1 MLHYYLTE
9 DKHNMDANVRNA
21 CEKEFL
27 SIIRTI
33 SEELNLYIDVQVEA
47 KNEGSIVE
55 WYDFFVS
62 YEGTFLFQ
70 LGTFVVNII
79 QLFMTK
85 KSKTDK
91 EEQQLR
97 IEYLKLLIE
106 KSKEEGKS
114 KNVELTSINEDKT
127 FRMIKEDSKLKK
139 QRSNF
144 YEKLQKEKDLISIEF
159 SAADNNY
166 SPISVIN
173 INREDFSLFIL
184 ESNELA
190 PIEIEN
196 ATIEIISPVLKKG
209 NDKWSGIFKG
219 EKISFSMKS
228 NEFKTLVQI
237 GEIEFKNGS
246 SINCHLQINKL
257 IDNDGN
263 EKIKSYDVKSVN
275 SYFNNEQPV
284 ETPEGKRN
292 RQKKEY
298 EKMQLNLF

>member
-1 MLHYYLTE
+1 MKKPNNTNSNKFLLHYYLTE
-9 DKHNMDANVRNA
+9 DKHNMNVRNA

-127 FRMIKEDSKLKK
+127 F
-139 QRSNF
+139 QN
-144 YEKLQKEKDLISIEF
+144 
-159 SAADNNY
+159 
-166 SPISVIN
+166 
-173 INREDFSLFIL
+173 
-184 ESNELA
+184 
-190 PIEIEN
+190 
-196 ATIEIISPVLKKG
+196 
-209 NDKWSGIFKG
+209 
-219 EKISFSMKS
+219 
-228 NEFKTLVQI
+228 
-237 GEIEFKNGS
+237 
-246 SINCHLQINKL
+246 
-257 IDNDGN
+257 
-263 EKIKSYDVKSVN
+263 
-275 SYFNNEQPV
+275 
-284 ETPEGKRN
+284 
-292 RQKKEY
+292 
-298 EKMQLNLF
+298 